1 MIRRLPLATALT
13 LALAAGAAL
22 GQADTGVAGE
32 WSCGGM
38 RVYLTAAG
46 GVELLGE
53 RYRAGRYTARGGAIA
68 ITWDDGEA
76 VRWGYAASGG
86 ALTLTLPGRG
96 TVDCRRR

>member
-1 MIRRLPLATALT
+1 VVRAFPYACVFALVAEA
-13 LALAAGAAL
+13 ALA
-22 GQADTGVAGE
+22 QADPGVAGE

-53 RYRAGRYTARGGAIA
+53 RYRAGRYTARGGSIA

-76 VRWGYAASGG
+76 TRWGYAAAGG

-96 TVDCRRR
+96 AVDCRKR